1 MTTKTY
7 TFYDEGYYD
16 QPGCSCCEGVYM
28 ECFNSEDTDCNL
40 GSAHDYESCYYQAI
54 LTELGVDNVTEE
66 HREGLYSMGLKEL
79 KQVAKDLNI
88 KVEVIS

>member
-1 MTTKTY
+1 MKVF
-7 TFYDEGYYD
+7 TFTNDSYYD
-16 QPGCSCCEGVYM
+16 QPGCSCCEGTYM
-28 ECFNSEDTDCNL
+28 ECYNSEDTDCNL

-66 HREGLYSMGLKEL
+66 HREGLYCMNLKEL

-88 KVEVIS
+88 KVKIVS